1 MVETKV
7 TELSTVELDGLL
19 LDVDDSSELLS
30 DTSIQDTI
38 AEADFNQNATISTI
52 SSAQQLEEKT
62 SVESELSPVSSEIS
76 RTDFLFPFS
85 FIVGTNQA
93 DELAGT
99 SKADIILGLAGDDFL
114 VGLGGNDIIVGGDGD
129 DTIFGNSGND
139 VITGSNGN
147 DEQFGNSGNDR
158 IIGGA
163 GSDVLDGADGT
174 DTADYSSL
182 GRAITLERAGAI
194 NKGSLGTDQILGIE
208 RIVGASGKSN
218 AIDGSTGTSGVT
230 SFTIDLDDDRLTV
243 NDIPVL
249 GDVTFTVENFVNVT
263 GTTQADYIAGN
274 AQNNRFRGGSGN
286 DRLFGRNG
294 NDYLF
299 GDSGNDF
306 LDGGS
311 GNDFLNGGSGADTLV
326 GGSGSDTLVGGSNGD
341 LFELSLNDLFV
352 DRIVD
357 FNFRE
362 GDRIGF
368 SFFGSGYTTVSY
380 EQFDFD
386 SGTGALSFDGQQVA
400 SLGSSTDFDLE
411 SNLIVTDAKLV
422 TSPEQPVLLEPTTLG
437 DNELA

>member
-19 LDVDDSSELLS
+19 SDVDDSSELLS
-30 DTSIQDTI
+30 DSLNEDLIL
-38 AEADFNQNATISTI
+38 EADFNQNATISKV
-52 SSAQQLEEKT
+52 SSAQQLEET

-76 RTDFLFPFS
+76 RTDFLFPLS
-85 FIVGTNQA
+85 VIVGTNQA

-139 VITGSNGN
+139 TIAGSNGN

-163 GSDVLDGADGT
+163 GNDVLDGGDGT
-174 DTADYSSL
+174 DTADYSFL

-194 NKGSLGTDQILGIE
+194 NKGSLGEDQILGIE

-230 SFTIDLDDDRLTV
+230 SFTVDLQANRLTV
-243 NDIPVL
+243 NDIPEL

-263 GTTQADYIAGN
+263 GTSQGDYIAGN
-274 AQNNRFRGGSGN
+274 SKNNRFKGGSGN

-294 NDYLF
+294 NDDLF
-299 GDSGNDF
+299 GDGGNDS
-306 LDGGS
+306 LNGGS
-311 GNDFLNGGSGADTLV
+311 GNDYLSGGSGRDTLI
-326 GGSGSDTLVGGSNGD
+326 GGSGSDTLVGGSDGD
-341 LFELSLNDLFV
+341 LFQLSLNDLFV

-357 FNFRE
+357 FNFQE
-362 GDRIGF
+362 GDRIGLSF
-368 SFFGSGYTTVSY
+368 SGSGYKTVSY

-386 SGTGALSFDGQQVA
+386 SGTGALSFDGQKVA
-400 SLGSSTDFDLE
+400 SLGASTDFDLE

-422 TSPEQPVLLEPTTLG
+422 TSLEQPVLLEPTTLG
-437 DNELA
+437 DNELLA

>member
-1 MVETKV
+1 MVEKI
-7 TELSTVELDGLL
+7 TELSTVELDSLRS
-19 LDVDDSSELLS
+19 DVEDSSELLS
-30 DTSIQDTI
+30 DGLNEDLIL
-38 AEADFNQNATISTI
+38 EADFNQNATISTV
-52 SSAQQLEEKT
+52 SSAQQLEET
-62 SVESELSPVSSEIS
+62 SVKSELSPVSSEIS

-99 SKADIILGLAGDDFL
+99 SRADIILGLAGDDFL
-114 VGLGGNDIIVGGDGD
+114 VGLGGNDTIAGGDGD

-139 VITGSNGN
+139 IIAGGNGN

-163 GSDVLDGADGT
+163 GSDVLDGGDGT
-174 DTADYSSL
+174 DTADYGSL

-194 NKGSLGTDQILGIE
+194 NKGSLGSDQILGIE
-208 RIVGASGKSN
+208 RIIGASGKSN

-230 SFTIDLDDDRLTV
+230 SFTVDLNNNRLTV

-274 AQNNRFRGGSGN
+274 AKNNRFKGGSGN

-294 NDYLF
+294 NDNLF
-299 GDSGNDF
+299 GDSGNDY
-306 LDGGS
+306 LNGGS
-311 GNDFLNGGSGADTLV
+311 GADTLIGGSGADTLV
-326 GGSGSDTLVGGSNGD
+326 GGSNGD
-341 LFELSLNDLFV
+341 LFQLSFTDLFV

-362 GDRIGF
+362 GDRIGL
-368 SFFGSGYTTVSY
+368 SFFGSGYKSVSY

-386 SGTGALSFDGQQVA
+386 SKTGALSFDGQKVA
-400 SLGSSTDFDLE
+400 SLGASTDFDIE
-411 SNLIVTDAKLV
+411 SNLIVTDATLAPSKQ
-422 TSPEQPVLLEPTTLG
+422 PIQPVLLEPTTRSE
-437 DNELA
+437 NEFLA